1 MTKPQRLE
9 YEQAKENIE
18 FLTRSINASYKK
30 IMNLVEELSNE
41 KQCLNDYQ
49 RLIEQ
54 NKQTVL
60 IYESFEE
67 VENNKAGDKQ

>member
-9 YEQAKENIE
+9 YEQAKENVE

-67 VENNKAGDKQ
+67 VENKKAGDKR

>member
-9 YEQAKENIE
+9 YEQAKENVE

-60 IYESFEE
+60 IYESFKE
-67 VENNKAGDKQ
+67 VENKKAGDKR

>member
-9 YEQAKENIE
+9 YEQAKENVE
-18 FLTRSINASYKK
+18 FLTRSINVSYKK

-67 VENNKAGDKQ
+67 VENKKAGDKR

>member
-41 KQCLNDYQ
+41 K
-49 RLIEQ
+49 
-54 NKQTVL
+54 
-60 IYESFEE
+60 
-67 VENNKAGDKQ
+67 

>member
-9 YEQAKENIE
+9 YEQAKENVE

-49 RLIEQ
+49 KLIEQ

-67 VENNKAGDKQ
+67 IENKKER